1 MLSNRMSQLKPY
13 VPGEQP
19 KYRDY
24 IKLNANENP
33 YSPPENV
40 IQAVKNMLDVTKGE
54 TLKLYPDP
62 DSMELK
68 NAYAELLNKTGGV
81 LSNPKPLSY
90 KLKAENIFAGN
101 GSDEVLSFVFYAFF
115 NEDSPVVIPEHTY
128 SFYPVYAGY
137 YNIPLKK
144 LPLNT
149 DFSINI
155 ETMKKEFASC
165 SGIIFANPNAPTG
178 IALSNNELRSMLKK
192 YPKDKVFVV
201 DEAYADFSDESALP
215 LLEEFP
221 NLLII
226 RTSSKS
232 LSFAGMRLGF
242 ACGSKVLIDALTTVK
257 NSFNHFP
264 VDRIT
269 QTAGIAACKETDYY
283 SKTAKEVVRVRDN
296 FITFLKKRGW
306 EVIGSKTNFILAG
319 CKEKT
324 GKEIYEYIKSKGI
337 LVRYFSIPVIE
348 NYVRI
353 TIGSEEQMKQLQ
365 RIMEEIK

>member
-1 MLSNRMSQLKPY
+1 M
-13 VPGEQP
+13 
-19 KYRDY
+19 
-24 IKLNANENP
+24 
-33 YSPPENV
+33 
-40 IQAVKNMLDVTKGE
+40 
-54 TLKLYPDP
+54 
-62 DSMELK
+62 
-68 NAYAELLNKTGGV
+68 
-81 LSNPKPLSY
+81 
-90 KLKAENIFAGN
+90 
-101 GSDEVLSFVFYAFF
+101 SFVFYAFF

-128 SFYPVYAGY
+128 SFYPVYAGF

-144 LPLNT
+144 IPLNK

-155 ETMKKEFASC
+155 DAMEKEFSSC
-165 SGIIFANPNAPTG
+165 SGMIFANPNAPTG

-201 DEAYADFSDESALP
+201 DEAYADFSDESALR
-215 LLEEFP
+215 LLDEFP
-221 NLLII
+221 NLLVI

-242 ACGSKVLIDALTTVK
+242 ACGSKELIDALTTVK

-269 QTAGIAACKETDYY
+269 QTAGIAACKEDAYY
-283 SKTAKEVVRVRDN
+283 TKTAKEVVRVRDN
-296 FITFLKKRGW
+296 FIAFLKKRGW

-324 GKEIYEYIKSKGI
+324 GREVYEYIKSKGI

-353 TIGSEEQMKQLQ
+353 TIGSEDEMNQLE

>member
-1 MLSNRMSQLKPY
+1 MNQLKPY

-19 KYRDY
+19 KDRPY

-33 YSPPENV
+33 FAPPHDV
-40 IQAVKNMLDVTKGE
+40 IEAIKKMLDKTKGE

-62 DSMELK
+62 DSTELK
-68 NAYAELLNKTGGV
+68 KAYADLLNKTGGV
-81 LSNPKPLSY
+81 LSNPKPLSK
-90 KLKAENIFAGN
+90 KLKVENIFAGN

-115 NEDSPVVIPEHTY
+115 NDDASVIIPEHTY

-144 LPLNT
+144 IPLNT

-155 ETMKKEFASC
+155 EAMEKEFKKC

-192 YPKDKVFVV
+192 YPENKVFVV
-201 DEAYADFSDESALP
+201 DEAYADFSDESALS

-242 ACGSKVLIDALTTVK
+242 ACGSKELIESLTTVK

-269 QTAGIAACKETDYY
+269 QTAGIAACNESEYY
-283 SKTAKEVVRVRDN
+283 SQTAKEVVRVRDK
-296 FITFLKKRGW
+296 FISFLKKRGW

-353 TIGSEEQMKQLQ
+353 TIGSEEQMNQLQ
-365 RIMEEIK
+365 KIMEEIK